1 MEDNITNSD
10 CSNSEYKATT
20 SFTRRPQEDDPQEN
34 IVEKERQLTL
44 PFVLEAIKESFG
56 QQEGLVTAALKL
68 LWFSEC
74 MESSGSSQ
82 LNAQNDPRG
91 NVLQNQVPLQE
102 PHYVNMFGNNK
113 MLSWGKLCKLIL
125 DEMKSL
131 SACGHLN
138 TILTVL
144 RLQQPSPYHDTLV
157 NVASAG
163 VHSQQLGNILL
174 ESLTELIGSGEIDET
189 LEGAVMEVLLSGK
202 FDAVISNTLEPLEN
216 EVGLSIYKN
225 NYASSS

>member
-20 SFTRRPQEDDPQEN
+20 SITRRPQEDDPQEN
-34 IVEKERQLTL
+34 IVEKERRLTL
-44 PFVLEAIKESFG
+44 PFDLEAIKESFG

-74 MESSGSSQ
+74 MESSGSLQ

-113 MLSWGKLCKLIL
+113 ILSWGKLCKLIL

-138 TILTVL
+138 NTILTGVL

-163 VHSQQLGNILL
+163 VHSQQLDNILL

-202 FDAVISNTLEPLEN
+202 FDAVISNTLEQLKN
-216 EVGLSIYKN
+216 EVGLSN
-225 NYASSS
+225 M